1 MAAAPAGQQQ
11 KQQQR
16 AWSLVAAPVFSV
28 SLWLLCSAP
37 QVGGDQSQGAIFLR
51 EFTLIRR
58 ESLNED
64 FLSDLLNT
72 NHRIEDTSSRTARS
86 EEDRDTLWDAWGSWS
101 ECSRTCGGG
110 ASYSLRRCLSSK
122 SCEGRNIRYRTCS
135 NVDCPPEAGD
145 FRTQQCSAH
154 NDVKY
159 QGQFYEWL
167 PVSNDPDNPC
177 SLKCQAKGTS
187 FVVELAPKVL
197 DGTRCYTES
206 LDMCISGLCQIVGCD
221 HQLGSTVKEDNC
233 GVCNGD
239 GSTCR
244 LVRGQYKSQ
253 LLANKPDDTVVV
265 IPYGSRH
272 VRLVLK
278 GPDHLYL
285 ETKTL
290 QGLKGENSLGSA
302 GSFLVDNS
310 SVDLQTFPDKEI
322 LRMPGPLTADFTV
335 KIRYAG
341 AADSTV
347 QFIFY
352 QPIIHRWRETDFF
365 PCSASCG
372 GGYQLTSAECYDL
385 RSNRVVSDQ
394 YCHYY
399 PENIKPKPKLQ
410 ECNLDPCPASDGYKQ
425 IMPYDLYHPL
435 PRWES
440 TPWTACSSS
449 CGGGIQS
456 RTISCVEE
464 DIQGLISSVEEW
476 KCMYTPKMPIVQ
488 PCNIFDC
495 PKWLAQEWSPCTVT
509 CGQGLRYRVV
519 LCIDHRG
526 MHTGGCTAK
535 TKPHIKEE
543 CIVPTPC
550 YKPKEKLPVEAKLPW
565 YKQAQELEEGAI
577 VSEEPTFIPET
588 WSACSVTCGVG
599 IQVRL
604 VKCQVLLSFSQ
615 SVADLPIDE
624 CEGPKPASER
634 ACYGGPCNGETSEY
648 SPEEADVFYGG
659 SQDFDELHDW
669 EYEGFTECSESCG
682 GGVQEAVVACLNKQT
697 REFADENLCVSSRR
711 PPQLLKACNLEPCPP
726 RWETGQWSSCSL
738 TCGVGLQ
745 TRDVFCSHLLSR
757 ETNETVIL
765 ADGLCH
771 KPQPILV
778 QACNRFDC
786 PPSWYLSEWQ
796 QCSQTC
802 GGGLEKRDVL
812 CKQRMADGSFLEL
825 PETFCS
831 PLRPASQQACQN
843 EDCPP
848 EWLLSDWTQCSV
860 SCGEGTQKRNAICRK
875 MLNTGLSAI
884 VNSSLCPPLPFS
896 SLVRPCAIATCAR
909 HQRPPHKQ
917 PPLIMAQKKVFI
929 QTRKQ
934 RKLHFVVGGYAYL
947 LPKTSVI
954 LRCPVR
960 RFRKPMITWEKDGKR
975 LISSAHVTIAPYGY
989 MKIHRLKPSD
999 TGTYTCS
1006 AGLAREH
1013 FVIKLI
1019 GGHNKRMAALS
1030 LGMMK
1035 EEEASLNEA
1044 LHAQEKHRNGILFNG
1059 SKTEKRG
1066 LLTDPSSRYDDI
1078 VLRLLEYRG
1087 WPRDHPEPWEAQDSA
1102 ERNVSSEEDQGQ
1114 EYILP
1119 FTMVASQ
1126 DRLDDILRNLSQQP
1140 EEVQDVYS
1148 KQLVAQL
1155 AHEIFKSHLEH
1166 QESLFKTQG
1175 SRVSS
1180 ASVEVPFSKYFS
1192 EFTSSLRTSSAEAH
1206 LSTSPELTNG
1216 SRGPHRKPA
1225 ILKKISAAQQ
1235 LSASEVVTHLGHT
1248 VVLAS
1253 GTLSVLLHCEAVG
1266 NPRPT
1271 ISWAKNGELVQFSKR
1286 ILLQPD
1292 DSLQILEPVE
1302 ADVGFYTCNATNAL
1316 GSDSVSIAVT
1326 LAGKPLI
1333 KTSRATL
1340 VNKELPAVT
1349 VDIGSTVKTILGANV
1364 TINCQVAGVPEAELT
1379 WFRNKIKLAPGH
1391 YLQDGSLQIENVS
1404 LSDQGLYSCRAANIR
1419 GQITEST
1426 QLLVLDPPQFPHR
1439 LEDMAAALSITGP
1452 GVPSVI
1458 TSPSGTRKVLSP
1470 GSSVLIGCP
1479 VNGHPAPNIT
1489 WFHAGQPLSMP
1500 HHVLSSGEIIQILN
1514 ISHDYQGEISCVAQ
1528 NEAGSLVQKTSL
1540 TVQDYWWSVDKMS
1553 PCSASCGNKGLQ
1565 YHQLRCLL
1573 DRTQVNIS
1581 HCMEKPKPALQP
1593 VACNRRDCPSRW
1605 MVTSWSHCTQSC
1617 GGGIQTRRVT
1627 CQKLTAAGSSMP
1639 MSNDACAQISKRPVD
1654 TQSCNRQLCVEW
1666 ATSAWGQCNGA
1677 CIGSRLAVQHRQVF
1691 CRTRDGISV
1700 PSDQCSSLPRPLST
1714 QNCWTDACGVHWRVS
1729 LWTLCTATCGNYGFQ
1744 SRRVECVR
1752 VRTNKPVQEHY
1763 CAWRPRPANW
1773 QRCNITPCENVECRD
1788 TTRYCEKVKQLK
1800 LCQLTQFK
1808 SRCCGTCGK
1817 A

>member
-1 MAAAPAGQQQ
+1 MSAPGGQHSW
-11 KQQQR
+11 
-16 AWSLVAAPVFSV
+16 ATTTPILSAT
-28 SLWLLCSAP
+28 LWLLCSAT
-37 QVGGDQSQGAIFLR
+37 QVCGDQNQGAIFLR

-58 ESLNED
+58 ESLHDD
-64 FLSDLLNT
+64 FLSDLLN
-72 NHRIEDTSSRTARS
+72 NHKTEDPGTGGGDNGLELLDEQLTKASSRTARS

-145 FRTQQCSAH
+145 FRAQQCSAH

-177 SLKCQAKGTS
+177 SLKCQAKGTTL
-187 FVVELAPKVL
+187 VVELAPKVL

-253 LLANKPDDTVVV
+253 LSTNKPEDTVVAV
-265 IPYGSRH
+265 PYGSRQ

-278 GPDHLYL
+278 GPDHLHL

-290 QGLKGENSLGSA
+290 QGVKGENSLSST

-310 SVDLQTFPDKEI
+310 SIDFQKFPDKEI
-322 LRMPGPLTADFTV
+322 LRISGPLSADFTV
-335 KIRYAG
+335 KVRYAG

-385 RSNRVVSDQ
+385 RSSRVVADQ

-456 RTISCVEE
+456 RTVSCVEE
-464 DIQGLISSVEEW
+464 DMQGHISPVEEW

-526 MHTGGCTAK
+526 MHTGGCSPK

-565 YKQAQELEEGAI
+565 YKQAQELEDGAM
-577 VSEEPTFIPET
+577 VSEEPSFIPEA

-599 IQVRL
+599 SQVRP

-624 CEGPKPASER
+624 CEGPKPASQR
-634 ACYGGPCNGETSEY
+634 ACYSGPCSGEAAESN
-648 SPEEADVFYGG
+648 PEEIELIYGG
-659 SQDFDELHDW
+659 LQDFDELYDW

-682 GGVQEAVVACLNKQT
+682 GGVQEAVVTCLNKQT
-697 REFADENLCVSSRR
+697 REIADETLCVTSRR

-726 RWETGQWSSCSL
+726 RWEIGKWSSCSL

-765 ADGLCH
+765 ADELCH
-771 KPQPILV
+771 KPKPTLV

-786 PPSWYLSEWQ
+786 PPSWYPREWQ

-802 GGGLEKRDVL
+802 GAGTQKRDVL

-831 PLRPASQQACQN
+831 APRPVAQQACKN
-843 EDCPP
+843 KDCPS
-848 EWLLSDWTQCSV
+848 EWLLSEWTQCSV
-860 SCGEGTQKRNAICRK
+860 SCGEGTQTRNAICRK
-875 MLNTGLSAI
+875 MLKTGGSVI
-884 VNSSLCPPLPFS
+884 INSSMCPPLPLS
-896 SLVRPCAIATCAR
+896 SLVRSCALVACTR
-909 HQRPPHKQ
+909 HNRPAQKQSPH
-917 PPLIMAQKKVFI
+917 IMALKNVYI
-929 QTRKQ
+929 QTKKQ
-934 RKLHFVVGGYAYL
+934 KKLHFIVGGYAYL
-947 LPKTSVI
+947 LPKTSVV

-960 RFRKPMITWEKDGKR
+960 RFRKSMITWEKDNKQ
-975 LISSAHVTIAPYGY
+975 LLSSVHITIAPYGY

-999 TGTYTCS
+999 AGTYTCT
-1006 AGLAREH
+1006 AGPAREH

-1019 GGHNKRMAALS
+1019 GGNNKLIINQPAGIR
-1030 LGMMK
+1030 
-1035 EEEASLNEA
+1035 EEEGTRKSSLNEA
-1044 LHAQEKHRNGILFNG
+1044 LHTQEKHQNGILFNR
-1059 SKTEKRG
+1059 SKAEKRG
-1066 LLTDPSSRYDDI
+1066 HLADPSSQYDDI
-1078 VLRLLEYRG
+1078 VSRLLKQRG
-1087 WPRDHPEPWEAQDSA
+1087 WPGENLESWEAQEST
-1102 ERNVSSEEDQGQ
+1102 ERNASSEEEQSQ
-1114 EYILP
+1114 EYSLP
-1119 FTMVASQ
+1119 FTMVTEQ
-1126 DRLDDILRNLSQQP
+1126 KRLDDIIRNLSQQP
-1140 EEVQDVYS
+1140 EELKDVYS
-1148 KQLVAQL
+1148 KQLVVQL
-1155 AHEIFKSHLEH
+1155 ADDIFKSHLEN
-1166 QESLFKTQG
+1166 QESGFIPQRRRIG
-1175 SRVSS
+1175 SAIAEFPFRKHVSG
-1180 ASVEVPFSKYFS
+1180 
-1192 EFTSSLRTSSAEAH
+1192 FTSSLRMSSAEAH
-1206 LSTSPELTNG
+1206 LPTSVEVGNG
-1216 SRGPHRKPA
+1216 SHRPHRKPA
-1225 ILKKISAAQQ
+1225 ILRKISAAQQ
-1235 LSASEVVTHLGHT
+1235 LSASEVVTHLGQT

-1266 NPRPT
+1266 NPKPT
-1271 ISWAKNGELVQFSKR
+1271 ISWAKNGAEVQYSDR
-1286 ILLQPD
+1286 MLLQPD
-1292 DSLQILEPVE
+1292 DSLQILAPVE

-1326 LAGKPLI
+1326 LAG
-1333 KTSRATL
+1333 
-1340 VNKELPAVT
+1340 
-1349 VDIGSTVKTILGANV
+1349 
-1364 TINCQVAGVPEAELT
+1364 VPEAEVT
-1379 WFRNKIKLAPGH
+1379 WLRNRIKLPPAYH
-1391 YLQDGSLQIENVS
+1391 LRDGSLLIANVT
-1404 LSDQGLYSCRAANIR
+1404 LSDQGLYSCRAANLR
-1419 GQITEST
+1419 GEVTEST
-1426 QLLVLDPPQFPHR
+1426 QLLILDPPQTLLQ
-1439 LEDMAAALSITGP
+1439 LEDLTTMLLITGP
-1452 GVPSVI
+1452 DIPSVL
-1458 TSPSGTRKVLSP
+1458 TSPSGTRMVLNP

-1479 VNGHPAPNIT
+1479 VDGHPTPNIT
-1489 WFHAGQPLSMP
+1489 WFYAGQPISMR
-1500 HHVLSSGEIIQILN
+1500 HNILAAGQILQLLN
-1514 ISHDYQGEISCVAQ
+1514 ISDGYQGEFSCLAQ
-1528 NEAGSLVQKTSL
+1528 NEAGSLMQKTSL
-1540 TVQDYWWSVDKMS
+1540 TIREYWWSADRLMA
-1553 PCSASCGNKGLQ
+1553 CSASCGNKGVQ
-1565 YHQLRCLL
+1565 QPQLRCLL
-1573 DRTQVNIS
+1573 DRTEVNSS
-1581 HCMEKPKPALQP
+1581 HCIEKPKPVLQP

-1605 MVTSWSHCTQSC
+1605 MVTSWSPCTRSC
-1617 GGGIQTRRVT
+1617 GGGVQTRRVT
-1627 CQKLTAAGSSMP
+1627 CQRLTAIGSSVP
-1639 MSNDACAQISKRPVD
+1639 VSNEACAQVARRPVD
-1654 TQSCNRQLCVEW
+1654 TQICNGQLCMEW
-1666 ATSAWGQCNGA
+1666 VASSWGQCNGP
-1677 CIGSRLAVQHRQVF
+1677 CIGPRLAVQHRQIF
-1691 CRTRDGISV
+1691 CQTRDGNSV
-1700 PSDQCSSLPRPLST
+1700 SSDQCSALPRPLST
-1714 QNCWTDACGVHWRVS
+1714 QNCWTDICGVHWRVS

-1744 SRRVECVR
+1744 SRRVECVH
-1752 VRTNKPVQEHY
+1752 VRTNKPVPEHY
-1763 CAWRPRPANW
+1763 CSWRPRPANW
-1773 QRCNITPCENVECRD
+1773 QRCNITPCENMECRD

>member
-1 MAAAPAGQQQ
+1 MSAPGEQHSWAAKTPILSAT
-11 KQQQR
+11 
-16 AWSLVAAPVFSV
+16 
-28 SLWLLCSAP
+28 LWLLCSAT
-37 QVGGDQSQGAIFLR
+37 QVCGDQNQGAIFLR

-58 ESLNED
+58 ESLHDD
-64 FLSDLLNT
+64 FLSDLLN
-72 NHRIEDTSSRTARS
+72 NHKTEDPGTGGGDNGLELLDEQLTKASSRTARS

-145 FRTQQCSAH
+145 FRAQQCSAH

-177 SLKCQAKGTS
+177 SLKCQAKGTTL
-187 FVVELAPKVL
+187 VVELAPKVL

-253 LLANKPDDTVVV
+253 LSANKPEDTVVAV
-265 IPYGSRH
+265 PYGSRH

-278 GPDHLYL
+278 GPDHLHL

-290 QGLKGENSLGSA
+290 QGVKGENSLSST

-310 SVDLQTFPDKEI
+310 SVDFQKFPDKEI
-322 LRMPGPLTADFTV
+322 LRISGPLSADFTV
-335 KIRYAG
+335 KVRYAG
-341 AADSTV
+341 AADSAV

-385 RSNRVVSDQ
+385 RSSRVVADQ

-456 RTISCVEE
+456 RTVSCVEE
-464 DIQGLISSVEEW
+464 DIQGHISPVEEW

-526 MHTGGCTAK
+526 MHTGGCSPK

-565 YKQAQELEEGAI
+565 YKQAQELEEGAM
-577 VSEEPTFIPET
+577 VSEEPSFIPEA

-599 IQVRL
+599 SQVRP

-624 CEGPKPASER
+624 CEGPKPASQR
-634 ACYGGPCNGETSEY
+634 ACYSGPCSGEAAESN
-648 SPEEADVFYGG
+648 PEETELIYGG
-659 SQDFDELHDW
+659 LQDFDELYDW

-682 GGVQEAVVACLNKQT
+682 GGVQEAVVTCLNKQT
-697 REFADENLCVSSRR
+697 REIADETLCVTSRR

-726 RWETGQWSSCSL
+726 RWEIGKWSSCSL

-765 ADGLCH
+765 ADELCH
-771 KPQPILV
+771 KPKPSLV

-786 PPSWYLSEWQ
+786 PPSWYPTEWQ

-802 GGGLEKRDVL
+802 GAGTQKRDVL

-831 PLRPASQQACQN
+831 ALRPVAQQACKN
-843 EDCPP
+843 KDCPS

-860 SCGEGTQKRNAICRK
+860 SCGEGTQTRNAICRK
-875 MLNTGLSAI
+875 MLKTGGSVI
-884 VNSSLCPPLPFS
+884 INSSMCPPLPLS
-896 SLVRPCAIATCAR
+896 SLVRSCAPAACTR
-909 HQRPPHKQ
+909 HNRPAQKQSPH
-917 PPLIMAQKKVFI
+917 IMALKKVYI
-929 QTRKQ
+929 QTKKQ
-934 RKLHFVVGGYAYL
+934 KKLHFIVGGYAYL
-947 LPKTSVI
+947 LPKTSVV

-960 RFRKPMITWEKDGKR
+960 RFRKSMITWEKDNKR
-975 LISSAHVTIAPYGY
+975 LLSSIHITIAPYGY

-999 TGTYTCS
+999 AGTYTCT
-1006 AGLAREH
+1006 AGPAREH

-1019 GGHNKRMAALS
+1019 GGNNKLINQPAGIR
-1030 LGMMK
+1030 
-1035 EEEASLNEA
+1035 EEEGTRKSSLNEA
-1044 LHAQEKHRNGILFNG
+1044 LHTQEKHQNGILFNR
-1059 SKTEKRG
+1059 SKAEKRG
-1066 LLTDPSSRYDDI
+1066 HLADPSSQYDDI
-1078 VLRLLEYRG
+1078 VSRLLEQRG
-1087 WPRDHPEPWEAQDSA
+1087 WPGENLESWEAQEST
-1102 ERNVSSEEDQGQ
+1102 ERNASSEEEHSQD
-1114 EYILP
+1114 YSLP
-1119 FTMVASQ
+1119 FTMVTEQ
-1126 DRLDDILRNLSQQP
+1126 KRLDDIIRNLSQQP
-1140 EEVQDVYS
+1140 EELKDVYS
-1148 KQLVAQL
+1148 KQLVVQL
-1155 AHEIFKSHLEH
+1155 ADDIFRSHLEN
-1166 QESLFKTQG
+1166 QESVFQG
-1175 SRVSS
+1175 RILS
-1180 ASVEVPFSKYFS
+1180 ATAEFSFRNPMS
-1192 EFTSSLRTSSAEAH
+1192 GFTSSLRTSSAKAH
-1206 LSTSPELTNG
+1206 LPTSVEVGNG
-1216 SRGPHRKPA
+1216 SRRPHRKPA
-1225 ILKKISAAQQ
+1225 ILRKISAAQQ
-1235 LSASEVVTHLGHT
+1235 LSASEVVTHLGQT

-1266 NPRPT
+1266 NPKPT
-1271 ISWAKNGELVQFSKR
+1271 ISWAKNGAEVQYSDR

-1292 DSLQILEPVE
+1292 DSLQILAPVE

-1333 KTSRATL
+1333 KASRATL
-1340 VNKELPAVT
+1340 INTESSAVT
-1349 VDIGSTVKTILGANV
+1349 VDIGSTVKTIQGANV
-1364 TINCQVAGVPEAELT
+1364 TISCQVAGVPEAEVT
-1379 WFRNKIKLAPGH
+1379 WLRNRIKLAPAYH
-1391 YLQDGSLQIENVS
+1391 LHDGSLLIANVT
-1404 LSDQGLYSCRAANIR
+1404 LSDQGLYSCRAANLR
-1419 GQITEST
+1419 GEVTEST
-1426 QLLVLDPPQFPHR
+1426 QLLILDPPQTLLQ
-1439 LEDMAAALSITGP
+1439 LEDLTTMLLITGP
-1452 GVPSVI
+1452 DIPSVL
-1458 TSPSGTRKVLSP
+1458 TSPSGTRMVLNP

-1479 VNGHPAPNIT
+1479 VDGHPTPNIT
-1489 WFHAGQPLSMP
+1489 WFYAGQPISMR
-1500 HHVLSSGEIIQILN
+1500 HNILAAGQILQLLN
-1514 ISHDYQGEISCVAQ
+1514 ISDGYQGEFSCLAQ
-1528 NEAGSLVQKTSL
+1528 NEAGSLMQKTSL
-1540 TVQDYWWSVDKMS
+1540 TIR
-1553 PCSASCGNKGLQ
+1553 GLFHKG
-1565 YHQLRCLL
+1565 
-1573 DRTQVNIS
+1573 
-1581 HCMEKPKPALQP
+1581 
-1593 VACNRRDCPSRW
+1593 
-1605 MVTSWSHCTQSC
+1605 
-1617 GGGIQTRRVT
+1617 
-1627 CQKLTAAGSSMP
+1627 
-1639 MSNDACAQISKRPVD
+1639 
-1654 TQSCNRQLCVEW
+1654 
-1666 ATSAWGQCNGA
+1666 
-1677 CIGSRLAVQHRQVF
+1677 
-1691 CRTRDGISV
+1691 
-1700 PSDQCSSLPRPLST
+1700 
-1714 QNCWTDACGVHWRVS
+1714 
-1729 LWTLCTATCGNYGFQ
+1729 
-1744 SRRVECVR
+1744 
-1752 VRTNKPVQEHY
+1752 
-1763 CAWRPRPANW
+1763 
-1773 QRCNITPCENVECRD
+1773 
-1788 TTRYCEKVKQLK
+1788 
-1800 LCQLTQFK
+1800 
-1808 SRCCGTCGK
+1808 
-1817 A
+1817 

>member
-1 MAAAPAGQQQ
+1 MSAPGEQHSWAAKTPILSAT
-11 KQQQR
+11 
-16 AWSLVAAPVFSV
+16 
-28 SLWLLCSAP
+28 LWLLCSAT
-37 QVGGDQSQGAIFLR
+37 QVCGDQNQGAIFLR

-58 ESLNED
+58 ESLHDD
-64 FLSDLLNT
+64 FLSDLLN
-72 NHRIEDTSSRTARS
+72 NHKTEDPGTGGGDNGLELLDEQLTKASSRTARS

-145 FRTQQCSAH
+145 FRAQQCSAH

-177 SLKCQAKGTS
+177 SLKCQAKGTTL
-187 FVVELAPKVL
+187 VVELAPKVL

-253 LLANKPDDTVVV
+253 LSANKPEDTVVAV
-265 IPYGSRH
+265 PYGSRH

-278 GPDHLYL
+278 GPDHLHL

-290 QGLKGENSLGSA
+290 QGVKGENSLSST

-310 SVDLQTFPDKEI
+310 SVDFQKFPDKEI
-322 LRMPGPLTADFTV
+322 LRISGPLSADFTV
-335 KIRYAG
+335 KVRYAG
-341 AADSTV
+341 AADSAV

-385 RSNRVVSDQ
+385 RSSRVVADQ

-456 RTISCVEE
+456 RTVSCVEE
-464 DIQGLISSVEEW
+464 DIQGHISPVEEW

-526 MHTGGCTAK
+526 MHTGGCSPK

-565 YKQAQELEEGAI
+565 YKQAQELEEGAM
-577 VSEEPTFIPET
+577 VSEEPSFIPEA

-599 IQVRL
+599 SQVRP

-624 CEGPKPASER
+624 CEGPKPASQR
-634 ACYGGPCNGETSEY
+634 ACYSGPCSGEAAESN
-648 SPEEADVFYGG
+648 PEETELIYGG
-659 SQDFDELHDW
+659 LQDFDELYDW

-682 GGVQEAVVACLNKQT
+682 GGVQEAVVTCLNKQT
-697 REFADENLCVSSRR
+697 REIADETLCVTSRR

-726 RWETGQWSSCSL
+726 RWEIGKWSSCSL

-765 ADGLCH
+765 ADELCH
-771 KPQPILV
+771 KPKPSLV

-786 PPSWYLSEWQ
+786 PPSWYPTEWQ

-802 GGGLEKRDVL
+802 GAGTQKRDVL

-831 PLRPASQQACQN
+831 ALRPVAQQACKN
-843 EDCPP
+843 KDCPS

-860 SCGEGTQKRNAICRK
+860 SCGEGTQTRNAICRK
-875 MLNTGLSAI
+875 MLKTGGSVI
-884 VNSSLCPPLPFS
+884 INSSMCPPLPLS
-896 SLVRPCAIATCAR
+896 SLVRSCAPAACTR
-909 HQRPPHKQ
+909 HNRPAQKQSPH
-917 PPLIMAQKKVFI
+917 IMALKKVYI
-929 QTRKQ
+929 QTKKQ
-934 RKLHFVVGGYAYL
+934 KKLHFIVGGYAYL
-947 LPKTSVI
+947 LPKTSVV

-960 RFRKPMITWEKDGKR
+960 RFRKSMITWEKDNKR
-975 LISSAHVTIAPYGY
+975 LLSSIHITIAPYGY

-999 TGTYTCS
+999 AGTYTCT
-1006 AGLAREH
+1006 AGPAREH

-1019 GGHNKRMAALS
+1019 GGNNKLINQPAGIR
-1030 LGMMK
+1030 
-1035 EEEASLNEA
+1035 EEEGTRKSSLNEA
-1044 LHAQEKHRNGILFNG
+1044 LHTQEKHQNGILFNR
-1059 SKTEKRG
+1059 SKAEKRG
-1066 LLTDPSSRYDDI
+1066 HLADPSSQYDDI
-1078 VLRLLEYRG
+1078 VSRLLEQRG
-1087 WPRDHPEPWEAQDSA
+1087 WPGENLESWEAQEST
-1102 ERNVSSEEDQGQ
+1102 ERNASSEEEHSQD
-1114 EYILP
+1114 YSLP
-1119 FTMVASQ
+1119 FTMVTEQ
-1126 DRLDDILRNLSQQP
+1126 KRLDDIIRNLSQQP
-1140 EEVQDVYS
+1140 EELKDVYS
-1148 KQLVAQL
+1148 KQLVVQL
-1155 AHEIFKSHLEH
+1155 ADDIFRSHLEN
-1166 QESLFKTQG
+1166 QESVFQG
-1175 SRVSS
+1175 RILS
-1180 ASVEVPFSKYFS
+1180 ATAEFSFRNPMS
-1192 EFTSSLRTSSAEAH
+1192 GFTSSLRTSSAKAH
-1206 LSTSPELTNG
+1206 LPTSVEVGNG
-1216 SRGPHRKPA
+1216 SRRPHRKPA
-1225 ILKKISAAQQ
+1225 ILRKISAAQQ
-1235 LSASEVVTHLGHT
+1235 LSASEVVTHLGQT

-1266 NPRPT
+1266 NPKPT
-1271 ISWAKNGELVQFSKR
+1271 ISWAKNGAEVQYSDR

-1292 DSLQILEPVE
+1292 DSLQILAPVE

-1326 LAGKPLI
+1326 LAG
-1333 KTSRATL
+1333 
-1340 VNKELPAVT
+1340 
-1349 VDIGSTVKTILGANV
+1349 
-1364 TINCQVAGVPEAELT
+1364 VPEAEVT
-1379 WFRNKIKLAPGH
+1379 WLRNRIKLAPAYH
-1391 YLQDGSLQIENVS
+1391 LHDGSLLIANVT
-1404 LSDQGLYSCRAANIR
+1404 LSDQGLYSCRAANLR
-1419 GQITEST
+1419 GEVTEST
-1426 QLLVLDPPQFPHR
+1426 QLLILDPPQTLLQ
-1439 LEDMAAALSITGP
+1439 LEDLTTMLLITGP
-1452 GVPSVI
+1452 DIPSVL
-1458 TSPSGTRKVLSP
+1458 TSPSGTRMVLNP

-1479 VNGHPAPNIT
+1479 VDGHPTPNIT
-1489 WFHAGQPLSMP
+1489 WFYAGQPISMR
-1500 HHVLSSGEIIQILN
+1500 HNILAAGQILQLLN
-1514 ISHDYQGEISCVAQ
+1514 ISDGYQGEFSCLAQ
-1528 NEAGSLVQKTSL
+1528 NEAGSLMQKTSL
-1540 TVQDYWWSVDKMS
+1540 TIREYWWSADRLMA
-1553 PCSASCGNKGLQ
+1553 CSASCGNKGVQ
-1565 YHQLRCLL
+1565 QPQLRCLL
-1573 DRTQVNIS
+1573 DRTEVNAS
-1581 HCMEKPKPALQP
+1581 HCIEKPKPVLQP

-1605 MVTSWSHCTQSC
+1605 MVTSWSLCTRSC
-1617 GGGIQTRRVT
+1617 GGGVQTRRVT
-1627 CQKLTAAGSSMP
+1627 CQRLTAMGSSVP
-1639 MSNDACAQISKRPVD
+1639 MSNEACAQVAKRPVD
-1654 TQSCNRQLCVEW
+1654 TQICNRQLCMEW
-1666 ATSAWGQCNGA
+1666 VASSWGQCNGP
-1677 CIGSRLAVQHRQVF
+1677 CIGPRLAVQHRQIF
-1691 CRTRDGISV
+1691 CQTRDGNSV
-1700 PSDQCSSLPRPLST
+1700 SSDQCGALPRPLST
-1714 QNCWTDACGVHWRVS
+1714 QNCWTDICGVHWRVS

-1744 SRRVECVR
+1744 SRRVECVH
-1752 VRTNKPVQEHY
+1752 VRTNKPVPEHY
-1763 CAWRPRPANW
+1763 CSWRPRPANW
-1773 QRCNITPCENVECRD
+1773 QRCNITPCENMECRD

>member
-1 MAAAPAGQQQ
+1 MDYCR
-11 KQQQR
+11 R
-16 AWSLVAAPVFSV
+16 ATASAFLLASL
-28 SLWLLCSAP
+28 LL
-37 QVGGDQSQGAIFLR
+37 
-51 EFTLIRR
+51 T
-58 ESLNED
+58 
-64 FLSDLLNT
+64 
-72 NHRIEDTSSRTARS
+72 SRTARS
-86 EEDRDTLWDAWGSWS
+86 EEDRDSLWDAWGSWS

-167 PVSNDPDNPC
+167 PIPNDPDNPC
-177 SLKCQAKGTS
+177 SLRCQAKETNLI
-187 FVVELAPKVL
+187 VELAPKVL

-221 HQLGSTVKEDNC
+221 HQLGSPVKEDNC
-233 GVCNGD
+233 GVCDGD

-253 LLANKPDDTVVV
+253 LLANKLDDTVVV

-290 QGLKGENSLGSA
+290 QGVKGENSLSFT
-302 GSFLVDNS
+302 GSFIVDNS
-310 SVDLQTFPDKEI
+310 SVEFQKFADKEI
-322 LRMPGPLTADFTV
+322 LRILGPLTADFTV
-335 KIRYAG
+335 KIHYVG

-352 QPIIHRWRETDFF
+352 QPIIHQWRETDFF
-365 PCSASCG
+365 PCSVSCG
-372 GGYQLTSAECYDL
+372 GGYQLTSSECYDL
-385 RSNRVVSDQ
+385 RSNRVVADQ

-410 ECNLDPCPASDGYKQ
+410 ECNLDPCLASDGYKQ

-456 RTISCVEE
+456 RTVSCVEE
-464 DIQGLISSVEEW
+464 DIQGLVSSVEEW
-476 KCMYTPKMPIVQ
+476 KCMYTPRMPIVQ

-526 MHTGGCTAK
+526 MHTGGCSPK

-550 YKPKEKLPVEAKLPW
+550 YKPKEKLPIEAKLPW
-565 YKQAQELEEGAI
+565 YKQAQELEEGTA
-577 VSEEPTFIPET
+577 VSEEPTFIPED

-599 IQVRL
+599 VQVRL

-624 CEGPKPASER
+624 CEGPKPVSER
-634 ACYGGPCNGETSEY
+634 ACYGGPCNGETG
-648 SPEEADVFYGG
+648 EEPDLLFRG
-659 SQDFDELHDW
+659 SQDFDELYDW
-669 EYEGFTECSESCG
+669 EYEGFTECSEACG
-682 GGVQEAVVACLNKQT
+682 GGVQEAVVTCLNKQT

-711 PPQLLKACNLEPCPP
+711 PPQLLRSCNLEPCPP
-726 RWETGQWSSCSL
+726 RWEMGKWSSCSL

-745 TRDVFCSHLLSR
+745 IREVFCTHLLSR
-757 ETNETVIL
+757 ETNETVTL
-765 ADGLCH
+765 EDKLCH
-771 KPQPILV
+771 KPKPTGV

-786 PPSWYLSEWQ
+786 PPSWYLQEWQ

-802 GGGLEKRDVL
+802 GGGIERREVL

-831 PLRPASQQACQN
+831 TSRPASQQACKN
-843 EDCPP
+843 KDCPP
-848 EWLLSDWTQCSV
+848 EWLLSDWTQLLFCSQCSV
-860 SCGEGTQKRNAICRK
+860 SCGEGTQTRNAICRK

-884 VNSSLCPPLPFS
+884 VNSSLCPSLPLS
-896 SLVRPCAIATCAR
+896 SLVRPCVLMTCAR
-909 HQRPPHKQ
+909 YQRPAHKQ
-917 PPLIMAQKKVFI
+917 PPLILAQKKVFI

-934 RKLHFVVGGYAYL
+934 KKLHFVVGGYAYL

-975 LISSAHVTIAPYGY
+975 LISSVHVTVAPYGY

-999 TGTYTCS
+999 TGTYTCT
-1006 AGLAREH
+1006 AGPAQEH

-1019 GGHNKRMAALS
+1019 GGHNKCTATLS
-1030 LGMMK
+1030 SGIK
-1035 EEEASLNEA
+1035 EDESSRKVSLNKA
-1044 LHAQEKHRNGILFNG
+1044 LHGQEKHQNKILFNG

-1066 LLTDPSSRYDDI
+1066 LASGPSHQYDDI
-1078 VLRLLEYRG
+1078 VSRLLEYRG
-1087 WPRDHPEPWEAQDSA
+1087 WPRVSAEPWEAQDST
-1102 ERNVSSEEDQGQ
+1102 ERNISSEEDQGQ
-1114 EYILP
+1114 DYNLP
-1119 FTMVASQ
+1119 FTMVVNQ
-1126 DRLDDILRNLSQQP
+1126 NRLDDILKNLSQQP
-1140 EEVQDVYS
+1140 EELKDVYS
-1148 KQLVAQL
+1148 KQLISQL

-1166 QESLFKTQG
+1166 QESFFKTQG

-1180 ASVEVPFSKYFS
+1180 ASVEFPFTKHFS
-1192 EFTSSLRTSSAEAH
+1192 EFNRLLRTSSSEAH
-1206 LSTSPELTNG
+1206 LATSLELVNG
-1216 SRGPHRKPA
+1216 SRGPHKKPA

-1253 GTLSVLLHCEAVG
+1253 GTLSVLLHCESVG
-1266 NPRPT
+1266 NPKPIIT
-1271 ISWAKNGELVQFSKR
+1271 WAKNGEAVQYNKR

-1302 ADVGFYTCNATNAL
+1302 ADVGFYTCNATNVL
-1316 GSDSVSIAVT
+1316 GSDSVSIAIT

-1333 KTSRATL
+1333 KTSRNT
-1340 VNKELPAVT
+1340 VTNQNLPT
-1349 VDIGSTVKTILGANV
+1349 ISVDIGSTVKTIPGVNV
-1364 TINCQVAGVPEAELT
+1364 TISCQIAGVPEAELT
-1379 WFRNKIKLAPGH
+1379 WFRNKIKMAPDLH
-1391 YLQDGSLQIENVS
+1391 IHDGSLLIPNVS
-1404 LSDQGLYSCRAANIR
+1404 ISDQGLYSCRAANIR
-1419 GQITEST
+1419 GEVTEST
-1426 QLLVLDPPQFPHR
+1426 QLLVLDPPQLPHQF
-1439 LEDMAAALSITGP
+1439 EDMAATLSLVGP
-1452 GVPSVI
+1452 GIPSVI
-1458 TSPSGTRKVLSP
+1458 TSPSGTRKILSQ

-1479 VNGHPAPNIT
+1479 VDGHPTPNIT
-1489 WFHAGQPLSMP
+1489 WFYDGHPFHLPHLVLASGQIL
-1500 HHVLSSGEIIQILN
+1500 QILN
-1514 ISHDYQGEISCVAQ
+1514 VSNDYQGEITCRAQ
-1528 NEAGSLVQKTSL
+1528 NEAGLLIQKTSL
-1540 TVQDYWWSVDKMS
+1540 VIQDYWWSVDKMS
-1553 PCSASCGNKGLQ
+1553 PCSATCGNKGLQ
-1565 YHQLRCLL
+1565 YHQLKCLL
-1573 DRTQVNIS
+1573 DGTQVNVS
-1581 HCMEKPKPALQP
+1581 HCVEKPKPNLQP

-1605 MVTSWSHCTQSC
+1605 MVTSWSQCTQSC
-1617 GGGIQTRRVT
+1617 GGGIQSRRVT
-1627 CQKLTAAGSSMP
+1627 CQKLTAAGISVPVSS
-1639 MSNDACAQISKRPVD
+1639 DICAQLAKRPVD

-1666 ATSAWGQCNGA
+1666 TTSAWGQCNGPCVGA
-1677 CIGSRLAVQHRQVF
+1677 RLALQHRQVF
-1691 CRTRDGISV
+1691 CQTRDGVSV

-1752 VRTNKPVQEHY
+1752 VHTNQPVQDHL

-1773 QRCNITPCENVECRD
+1773 QRCNITPCENIECRD

-1800 LCQLTQFK
+1800 LCQLAQFK

>member
-1 MAAAPAGQQQ
+1 MAAPAE
-11 KQQQR
+11 QQQR

-37 QVGGDQSQGAIFLR
+37 QVGGDQNQGAIFLR

-177 SLKCQAKGTS
+177 TLKCQAKGTS

-221 HQLGSTVKEDNC
+221 HQLGSSVKEDNC

-290 QGLKGENSLGSA
+290 QGLKGENRLGST

-310 SVDLQTFPDKEI
+310 SVDLQKFPDKEI

-648 SPEEADVFYGG
+648 SPEGADVFYGG

-669 EYEGFTECSESCG
+669 EYEGFTECSESCA

-726 RWETGQWSSCSL
+726 RWEVGQWSSCSL

-802 GGGLEKRDVL
+802 GGGLQKREVL

-831 PLRPASQQACQN
+831 TLRPASQQACQN

-884 VNSSLCPPLPFS
+884 INSSLCPPLPFS
-896 SLVRPCAIATCAR
+896 SLVRPCAIATCSR
-909 HQRPPHKQ
+909 HQRPSHKQ
-917 PPLIMAQKKVFI
+917 TPLIMAQKKVFI

-947 LPKTSVI
+947 LPKTSII

-999 TGTYTCS
+999 TGTYTCA

-1019 GGHNKRMAALS
+1019 GGHNKRMTALS

-1035 EEEASLNEA
+1035 EEEATRKASLNEA
-1044 LHAQEKHRNGILFNG
+1044 LHAQEKHQNGILFNG

-1078 VLRLLEYRG
+1078 VSRLLEYRG

-1102 ERNVSSEEDQGQ
+1102 ERNISSEEDQGQ
-1114 EYILP
+1114 EYTLP

-1140 EEVQDVYS
+1140 EEVQDIYS

-1175 SRVSS
+1175 GRVSS

-1206 LSTSPELTNG
+1206 LSPELANG
-1216 SRGPHRKPA
+1216 SRGPPRKPA

-1266 NPRPT
+1266 NPKPT
-1271 ISWAKNGELVQFSKR
+1271 ISWAKNGEVVQFSKR

-1349 VDIGSTVKTILGANV
+1349 ADIGSTVKTILGANV

-1379 WFRNKIKLAPGH
+1379 WFKNKIKLAPGH

-1426 QLLVLDPPQFPHR
+1426 QLLVLDPPQFRHR
-1439 LEDMAAALSITGP
+1439 LEDMAATLSITGP

-1489 WFHAGQPLSMP
+1489 WFHAGQPFSMP

-1514 ISHDYQGEISCVAQ
+1514 ISHDYQGEISCMAQ
-1528 NEAGSLVQKTSL
+1528 NEAGLLVQKTSL

-1565 YHQLRCLL
+1565 HHQLRCLL
-1573 DRTQVNIS
+1573 DRAQVNIS

-1639 MSNDACAQISKRPVD
+1639 MSNDACAQLSKRPVD

-1666 ATSAWGQCNGA
+1666 ATSAWGQVSTRSCQSLFG
-1677 CIGSRLAVQHRQVF
+1677 IVRRLKRGLRMHLKNWVA
-1691 CRTRDGISV
+1691 
-1700 PSDQCSSLPRPLST
+1700 
-1714 QNCWTDACGVHWRVS
+1714 VS
-1729 LWTLCTATCGNYGFQ
+1729 LLDG
-1744 SRRVECVR
+1744 
-1752 VRTNKPVQEHY
+1752 PVQVII
-1763 CAWRPRPANW
+1763 PASV
-1773 QRCNITPCENVECRD
+1773 TH
-1788 TTRYCEKVKQLK
+1788 L
-1800 LCQLTQFK
+1800 
-1808 SRCCGTCGK
+1808 
-1817 A
+1817 